1 MQEEASKFSKW
12 ISRGKL
18 EDFTPAARVRMWSL
32 SDLVNAAIDMNA
44 RAIYDGGE
52 KGVYFVVHE
61 CVLYYFDVD
70 EGKEEE
76 SNLPSKNSGKP

>member
-44 RAIYDGGE
+44 RAIYDGE